1 MMTTNRLP
9 DTVPQYTRRS
19 FMIHSALS
27 LLAGI
32 GATSIWAYLLGRR
45 DRTKH
50 TQGPAPRI
58 RADRSPTGRIVLASL
73 EILPMLL
80 PLLLEQ
86 RRKEKPAEAAEASK
100 PRPAR
105 RIGAYVLPVL
115 LCLALGGLAGWLQR
129 PAQAEWYPTLLKPAG
144 TPPNWMFPVAW
155 GTIYILMGISAGRI
169 LTGSGKMRRE
179 VLTVWGIQLGVNF
192 LWSILFFVCR
202 SPLAGMIAIVVL
214 DALTMLYIARSCRI
228 RHDAAWLFLPYLLW
242 LLYATYLNGWI
253 LAMNGPGI

>member
-1 MMTTNRLP
+1 M
-9 DTVPQYTRRS
+9 
-19 FMIHSALS
+19 
-27 LLAGI
+27 LAG
-32 GATSIWAYLLGRR
+32 
-45 DRTKH
+45 
-50 TQGPAPRI
+50 
-58 RADRSPTGRIVLASL
+58 L
-73 EILPMLL
+73 EIVPMLL

-86 RRKEKPAEAAEASK
+86 RHKEKPAAEAEAPK
-100 PRPAR
+100 PRTAR
-105 RIGAYVLPVL
+105 RIGAYALPIV

-129 PAQAEWYPTLLKPAG
+129 PALSEWYPTLLKPAG
-144 TPPNWMFPVAW
+144 TPPNWLFPVAW

-169 LTGSGKMRRE
+169 LTAAESPRR
-179 VLTVWGIQLGVNF
+179 TVMTLWGIQLGVNF

-214 DALTMLYIARSCRI
+214 DALVMLYIARSYPL